1 MRGVASAGYHRGMDN
16 LTTQWNRLFTPEG
29 WRSETPLRDALVAP
43 SGAVRALVLELRR
56 PADWRTL
63 SAVWAGVQA
72 DLGWPAP
79 AIAVN
84 GQDAYQLW
92 ISLSEPVASSEGHA
106 MLEALR
112 RRYLPEVERDRV
124 GVWPGEGQAEASHL
138 VTLPGQ
144 MTGSDRW
151 SAFVAP
157 DLAAVFGDEPALDLP
172 PGRDAQAEL
181 LAQIRSVTLSDARRL
196 LAPLSPAA
204 EAPVSGAVSDHG
216 VGTCASMASGQA
228 HHDDPR
234 SFLLSVMNDP
244 SVAMALRIEAAKAL
258 LAVSP

>member
-1 MRGVASAGYHRGMDN
+1 MDAGYHRDMDN
-16 LTTQWNRLFTPEG
+16 LTTQWNRLFTP
-29 WRSETPLRDALVAP
+29 WNWSAETPLRDALVSP

-56 PADWRTL
+56 PADWRSL
-63 SAVWAGVQA
+63 STVWAGVQA

-92 ISLSEPVASSEGHA
+92 ISLSEPVASADAHA

-112 RRYLPEVERDRV
+112 QRYLSGVEQDRV
-124 GVWPGEGQAEASHL
+124 SLWPGDGHPEAVHL
-138 VTLPGQ
+138 ATLPGQ
-144 MTGSDRW
+144 ITGSDRW

-172 PGRDAQAEL
+172 PGREAQAEL
-181 LAQIRSVTLSDARRL
+181 LAQIRSVLISDARRL
-196 LAPLSPAA
+196 LAPSSPAA
-204 EAPVSGAVSDHG
+204 VSAAAVIDHG
-216 VGTCASMASGQA
+216 AKANASPVSGQA
-228 HHDDPR
+228 HQDDPR

-258 LAVSP
+258 LGVSP

>member
-1 MRGVASAGYHRGMDN
+1 MDN
-16 LTTQWNRLFTPEG
+16 LTTQWNRLFTPG
-29 WRSETPLRDALVAP
+29 DWHSDTPLRDALVSP
-43 SGAVRALVLELRR
+43 SGAVRTLVLELRR

-92 ISLSEPVASSEGHA
+92 MSLSEPVAYSEGHA

-124 GVWPGEGQAEASHL
+124 GMWPGEGLAEAGQLASM
-138 VTLPGQ
+138 PGQ

-181 LAQIRSVTLSDARRL
+181 LAQIRSVRLGDARRL
-196 LAPLSPAA
+196 LAPSSHAA
-204 EAPVSGAVSDHG
+204 ETPVSGAVSVPG
-216 VGTCASMASGQA
+216 KEASASMASGQA

-234 SFLLSVMNDP
+234 SFLLAVMNDP
-244 SVAMALRIEAAKAL
+244 SVAMAFRIEAAKAL
-258 LAVSP
+258 LGVSP

>member
-1 MRGVASAGYHRGMDN
+1 
-16 LTTQWNRLFTPEG
+16 
-29 WRSETPLRDALVAP
+29 
-43 SGAVRALVLELRR
+43 
-56 PADWRTL
+56 
-63 SAVWAGVQA
+63 
-72 DLGWPAP
+72 
-79 AIAVN
+79 
-84 GQDAYQLW
+84 
-92 ISLSEPVASSEGHA
+92 

-124 GVWPGEGQAEASHL
+124 GVWPGEAQAEASHL
-138 VTLPGQ
+138 VTLPGE

-181 LAQIRSVTLSDARRL
+181 LAQIRSVALSDARRL
-196 LAPLSPAA
+196 LAPFSL
-204 EAPVSGAVSDHG
+204 VSGACSDPG
-216 VGTCASMASGQA
+216 VGACASMPSGQA

-234 SFLLSVMNDP
+234 SFLLAVMNDP

-258 LAVSP
+258 LGVSP